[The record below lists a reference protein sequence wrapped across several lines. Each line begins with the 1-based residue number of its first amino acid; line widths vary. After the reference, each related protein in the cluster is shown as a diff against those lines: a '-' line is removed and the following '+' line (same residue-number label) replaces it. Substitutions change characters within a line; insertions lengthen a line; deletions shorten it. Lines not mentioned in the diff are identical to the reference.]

1 VVTPVTESKIK
12 VVRTRILIAKILVKI
27 MEAVAKLR
35 NVPMSPR
42 KMRLVV
48 DNIRGKNVVDAL
60 GILKYTNKEAAMWL
74 EKLLLSAVNN
84 WEQKADMEGGADEYG
99 LYIKTVFVDPGGI
112 IYRFLPAPQGRA
124 YRVRKRRNHVTL
136 VVANGVPMDG
146 E

>member
-1 VVTPVTESKIK
+1 
-12 VVRTRILIAKILVKI
+12 

-48 DNIRGKNVVDAL
+48 DNIRGKNVMDAL
-60 GILKYTNKEAAMWL
+60 GILKYTNKEAAVWL
-74 EKLLLSAVNN
+74 EKLVLSAINN
-84 WEQKADMEGGADEYG
+84 WEQKADQEGAADDYG
-99 LYIKTVFVDPGGI
+99 LYIKTAFVDPGGI

-136 VVANGVPMDG
+136 VVANSVPFNEED
-146 E
+146 

>member
-1 VVTPVTESKIK
+1 
-12 VVRTRILIAKILVKI
+12 
-27 MEAVAKLR
+27 
-35 NVPMSPR
+35 MSPR

-48 DNIRGKNVVDAL
+48 DNIRGRNVVDAFS
-60 GILKYTNKEAAMWL
+60 ILKYTNKEAAVWL

-84 WEQKADMEGGADEYG
+84 WEQKADQSGGSDDFD
-99 LYIKTVFVDPGGI
+99 LYIKTAQVDPGSI

-136 VVANGVPMDG
+136 VVANRVALDG

>member
-1 VVTPVTESKIK
+1 
-12 VVRTRILIAKILVKI
+12 

-35 NVPMSPR
+35 NCPMSSR

-60 GILKYTNKEAAMWL
+60 SILKYTNKEAAMWL
-74 EKLLLSAVNN
+74 EKLVLSAINN
-84 WEQKADMEGGADEYG
+84 WEQKVDEADDYG
-99 LYIKTVFVDPGGI
+99 LYIKTAFVDPGGI

-136 VVANGVPMDG
+136 VVANREPLDDEGDNR
-146 E
+146 

>member
-1 VVTPVTESKIK
+1 
-12 VVRTRILIAKILVKI
+12 

-60 GILKYTNKEAAMWL
+60 GILKYTNKEAAVWL
-74 EKLLLSAVNN
+74 EKLLLSAINN
-84 WEQKADMEGGADEYG
+84 WEQKADQEGAADEYE

-136 VVANGVPMDG
+136 IVANSVALDD
-146 E
+146 EVVEEVDADEVE

>member
-1 VVTPVTESKIK
+1 
-12 VVRTRILIAKILVKI
+12 

-60 GILKYTNKEAAMWL
+60 GILKYTNKEAAIWL

-99 LYIKTVFVDPGGI
+99 LYIKTVFVDPGGT

-136 VVANGVPMDG
+136 IVANGVPMDG